1 MAYAMTWLETS
12 TLFLAASITLALVP
26 GPDNI
31 FVLTLSAM
39 HGRLAGFLV
48 TLGLCT
54 GLIAHTAAVALGV
67 AAIVQSSAWAFNV
80 LKAVGAAYLLYF
92 AWQAFRAGAGELP
105 SAVSAAPKLGQLYR
119 RGILMNITNPKVA
132 IFFLAFLPQFVDPMR
147 GSVLVQIGM
156 LGALFIG
163 ATLLV
168 FGTIAVAAGS
178 LGKWIKASPRAQ
190 ARMNMAAG
198 MVFVLLAARLAT
210 STR

>member
-1 MAYAMTWLETS
+1 
-12 TLFLAASITLALVP
+12 
-26 GPDNI
+26 
-31 FVLTLSAM
+31 
-39 HGRLAGFLV
+39 
-48 TLGLCT
+48 
-54 GLIAHTAAVALGV
+54 
-67 AAIVQSSAWAFNV
+67 
-80 LKAVGAAYLLYF
+80 
-92 AWQAFRAGAGELP
+92 
-105 SAVSAAPKLGQLYR
+105 
-119 RGILMNITNPKVA
+119 
-132 IFFLAFLPQFVDPMR
+132 MR